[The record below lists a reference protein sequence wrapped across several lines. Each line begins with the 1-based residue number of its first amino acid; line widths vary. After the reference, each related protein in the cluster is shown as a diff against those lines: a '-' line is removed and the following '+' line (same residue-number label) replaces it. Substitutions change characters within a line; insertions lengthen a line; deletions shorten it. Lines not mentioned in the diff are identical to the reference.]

1 MKTFCIEIN
10 KEQPEWKVIQV
21 LVQLG
26 FQKALWCDEMNTS
39 FVEVYVGI
47 KTFSNYSIKMQKEN
61 TLTLLEVIN
70 RLYEEFRM
78 NETEFLQWKK
88 NKRRLNKIHKLK
100 RENRVLGDRRKSCKI
115 LRLRTLIEQNK

>member
-1 MKTFCIEIN
+1 MAASKVAATNAAIINAVRNNASEQYRARIPEITDNNLTKTLALLQENSLLWNEF
-10 KEQPEWKVIQV
+10 IQV

-61 TLTLLEVIN
+61 TLTLSEVIN
-70 RLYEEFRM
+70 RLYEEIQ
-78 NETEFLQWKK
+78 L
-88 NKRRLNKIHKLK
+88 
-100 RENRVLGDRRKSCKI
+100 
-115 LRLRTLIEQNK
+115 

>member
-10 KEQPEWKVIQV
+10 KEQPVWKVIQL

-78 NETEFLQWKK
+78 NETEFLQK
-88 NKRRLNKIHKLK
+88 
-100 RENRVLGDRRKSCKI
+100 
-115 LRLRTLIEQNK
+115 

>member
-39 FVEVYVGI
+39 FVEVYVGVN
-47 KTFSNYSIKMQKEN
+47 TFSNYSSVGLKEN
-61 TLTLLEVIN
+61 ILTLVEVTN
-70 RLYEEFRM
+70 RLYEE
-78 NETEFLQWKK
+78 
-88 NKRRLNKIHKLK
+88 
-100 RENRVLGDRRKSCKI
+100 
-115 LRLRTLIEQNK
+115 

>member
-78 NETEFLQWKK
+78 NENVFTVEKQKTFK
-88 NKRRLNKIHKLK
+88 
-100 RENRVLGDRRKSCKI
+100 
-115 LRLRTLIEQNK
+115 